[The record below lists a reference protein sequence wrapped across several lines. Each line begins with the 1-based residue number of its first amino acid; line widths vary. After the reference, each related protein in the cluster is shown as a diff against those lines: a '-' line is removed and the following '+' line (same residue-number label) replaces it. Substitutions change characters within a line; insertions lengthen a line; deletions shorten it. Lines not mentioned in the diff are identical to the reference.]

1 MNTDLKDRW
10 RRLKERPL
18 LYNLILIVLVLLA
31 LALAAHFLMLLAT
44 RHGARRT
51 VPELAGIS
59 LQDAEQLARRNDL
72 ELVVNDSLYVPA
84 YDGGIVLDQLP
95 EKGVEVKP
103 GRKVYVTINSFTQK
117 MVALPYVAGRS
128 LRQAKNM
135 LEIAGLEID
144 RLVYREDMATNYV
157 LEERYKG
164 DPVYRD
170 SRKMAEAGSGVTLYV
185 GVEGGSG
192 TTVVPRAVGFSLREA
207 KSRIW
212 ENGLNVGEISFDE
225 GINLLNQKDA
235 RVYRQSPS
243 LGRSENLGATVD
255 LWLTLDEKQVSEQ
268 TAQAEKEAVKLAAE
282 RQRREAELADSLA
295 RARMEE
301 ALRGTPD
308 AEDEEKGEERPAADE
323 FFD

>member
-1 MNTDLKDRW
+1 MNTDLKNRW
-10 RRLKERPL
+10 QRLKERPL
-18 LYNLILIVLVLLA
+18 LYNLLLIALLLLA
-31 LALAAHFLMLLAT
+31 LALAAHFLMQIAT

-51 VPELAGIS
+51 VPELAGVP
-59 LQDAEQLARRNDL
+59 LQDAEQLARRSDL
-72 ELVVNDSLYVPA
+72 VLVVNDSLYVPA
-84 YDGGIVLDQLP
+84 YEGGIVLDQLP

-103 GRKVYVTINSFTQK
+103 GRKIYVTINSFTHK

-144 RLVYREDMATNYV
+144 RLIYREDMATNYV

-192 TTVVPRAVGFSLREA
+192 TTVVPRTVGFSLRDA

-212 ENGLNVGEISFDE
+212 ENGLNVGEIRFDE

-243 LGRSENLGATVD
+243 LGRSEGFGTTVD
-255 LWLTLDEKQVSEQ
+255 LWLTLDEKLVAEQ
-268 TAQAEKEAVKLAAE
+268 AAIAEKEAVKLAAE
-282 RQRREAELADSLA
+282 RQLREAEIADSLA
-295 RARMEE
+295 RAQMEE
-301 ALRGTPD
+301 ALRGTPEATD
-308 AEDEEKGEERPAADE
+308 GAEGGESQAADE
-323 FFD
+323 FFN

>member
-1 MNTDLKDRW
+1 MNIDLKNRW
-10 RRLKERPL
+10 QRLKERPL
-18 LYNLILIVLVLLA
+18 LYNLLLIVLLLLA
-31 LALAAHFLMLLAT
+31 LALAAHFLMQLAT

-51 VPELAGIS
+51 VPELAGVP

-72 ELVVNDSLYVPA
+72 VLVVNDSLYVPA
-84 YDGGIVLDQLP
+84 YEGGIVLDQLP

-103 GRKVYVTINSFTQK
+103 GRKIYVTINSFTHK

-144 RLVYREDMATNYV
+144 RLIYREDMATNYV

-185 GVEGGSG
+185 GVESGSG
-192 TTVVPRAVGFSLREA
+192 TTVVPRTVGFSLRDA

-212 ENGLNVGEISFDE
+212 ENGLNVGEIRFDE

-235 RVYRQSPS
+235 RVYRQNPS
-243 LGRSENLGATVD
+243 LGRSEKFGSTVD
-255 LWLTLDEKQVSEQ
+255 LWLTLDSKLVDEQ
-268 TAQAEKEAVKLAAE
+268 TAIAEKEAVRLAAE
-282 RQRREAELADSLA
+282 RQRREAQIADSLA
-295 RARMEE
+295 RAQMEE
-301 ALRGTPD
+301 ALRGTPETTGD
-308 AEDEEKGEERPAADE
+308 ASGTENQAADE